1 MDSTGSSGITRP
13 ITKVSNNSPSRVSTT
28 LTARCAA
35 VRSIGW
41 LKNANTETSP
51 SNSDA
56 DFGVVQPLRLLVV
69 GHLPG
74 FVALDLGLA
83 DQLVQCG
90 AEERGAPSL
99 EVGQPGRIAVV
110 GVVDKSAETAV
121 RMRLHPDTAPHQDL
135 EL

>member
-35 VRSIGW
+35 ARSIGW

-56 DFGVVQPLRLLVV
+56 GFGMLLVDIAQPRGGSRVGLVVAHFPAHHHGVHHLRNRLDAADFGVVQPLRLPVV

-83 DQLVQCG
+83 DQL
-90 AEERGAPSL
+90 
-99 EVGQPGRIAVV
+99 
-110 GVVDKSAETAV
+110 
-121 RMRLHPDTAPHQDL
+121 
-135 EL
+135 